1 MAGERLEK
9 AFSAYRMRYAAAK
22 SRRERTKVLDEV
34 CATGHYHR
42 KYAIHLLN
50 RPDDSDEAKPRR
62 RRGVT
67 YSPTALRVLEGIW
80 KAAGYPWSE
89 RLKALLPLW
98 LPWARGR
105 FPGLSPDVERQLVTI
120 SARQIDRRLRDKKRS
135 LKRRLYGRTKP
146 GTLLRR
152 EIPVKA
158 GAWDVAEP
166 GSAEIDLVSHSG
178 PSATGQFG
186 HTLNL
191 TDIFPG
197 WCESRAVLGAG
208 QDGVVAALEEMRRS
222 LPFALRAVDSDN
234 GSEFINHQLAGYCK
248 KRAIAFTRSR
258 PYKKDDNA
266 HIEQKNWTHVRKVFG
281 WERYDTPELIATMND
296 LYRNELRLMMNLFQP
311 SVKLIERVR
320 VGSRL
325 TRRYDK
331 ARTPLDRLAAFY
343 KGQPLPDAVRALL
356 AQRQEINPFELTET
370 IDRKLDR
377 IERLRSAPLNSRL
390 EHRAAPL
397 SPQRGPQ
404 FLEISHASR

>member
-9 AFSAYRMRYAAAK
+9 ALRAYRMRYAAAK
-22 SRRERTKVLDEV
+22 FRPQRTELLDEF
-34 CATGHYHR
+34 CLTSRYHR
-42 KYAIHLLN
+42 KYAIGLLN
-50 RPDDSDEAKPRR
+50 RPDDRDEAKLRR

-67 YSPTALRVLEGIW
+67 YSARALRVLEAIW

-89 RLKALLPLW
+89 RLRALLPMW

-105 FPGLSPDVERQLVTI
+105 LLDLNVDVERQLLTI

-152 EIPVKA
+152 EIPVRV
-158 GAWDVAEP
+158 GTGDVAEP
-166 GSAEIDLVSHSG
+166 GSVEIDLVSHSG
-178 PSATGQFG
+178 ASATGQFA

-191 TDIFPG
+191 TDIYSTWG
-197 WCESRAVLGAG
+197 EGRAVLGAG
-208 QDGVVAALEEMRRS
+208 EKGVVEALEQMRRT
-222 LPFALRAVDSDN
+222 LPFPLRAIHSDN
-234 GSEFINHQLAGYCK
+234 GSEFINNHLMRYC
-248 KRAIAFTRSR
+248 RRHCLRFTRSR

-281 WERYDTPELIATMND
+281 WERYDTPEVIAAMND
-296 LYRNELRLMMNLFQP
+296 LYGNELSAMMNLFQP
-311 SVKLIERVR
+311 CVKLVERVR

-343 KGQPLPDAVRALL
+343 GNQPPDAVRALL
-356 AQRQEINPFELTET
+356 TRRHQINPFELSAA

-377 IERLRSAPLNSRL
+377 ILRLQSATSATAHAKR
-390 EHRAAPL
+390 RAAPL
-397 SPQRGPQ
+397 PPQRGPQ
-404 FLEISHASR
+404 LLEIAHASR

>member
-1 MAGERLEK
+1 MEK
-9 AFSAYRMRYAAAK
+9 AFSAYHMRYAVAK
-22 SRRERTKVLDEV
+22 SRAERTRVLNEF
-34 CATGHYHR
+34 CKTGHYHR

-50 RPDDSDEAKPRR
+50 RPDDSEEGKSRR

-67 YSPTALRVLEGIW
+67 YSPMALRVLEGIW

-89 RLKALLPLW
+89 RLKGLLPLW

-105 FPGLSPDVERQLVTI
+105 LPGLTPDVERQLLAI
-120 SARQIDRRLRDKKRS
+120 SARQIDRRLRQKKRS

-191 TDIFPG
+191 TDIFLG

-208 QDGVVAALEEMRRS
+208 QDGVVAALEAMRRS
-222 LPFALRAVDSDN
+222 LPFPLRAVDSDN
-234 GSEFINHQLAGYCK
+234 GSEFINHHLVDYCRWRK
-248 KRAIAFTRSR
+248 IAFTRSR

-281 WERYDTPELIATMND
+281 WERYDTPEIIAAMND
-296 LYRNELRLMMNLFQP
+296 LYKNELRLMMNLFQP

-331 ARTPLDRLAAFY
+331 ARTPLDRLVAFY
-343 KGQPLPDAVRALL
+343 KGQPLPEAVRALL

-377 IERLRSAPLNSRL
+377 IERLRCAPLISRC
-390 EHRAAPL
+390 ERRAAPL
-397 SPQRGPQ
+397 SPQRGHQ
-404 FLEISHASR
+404 LLETTHVLR